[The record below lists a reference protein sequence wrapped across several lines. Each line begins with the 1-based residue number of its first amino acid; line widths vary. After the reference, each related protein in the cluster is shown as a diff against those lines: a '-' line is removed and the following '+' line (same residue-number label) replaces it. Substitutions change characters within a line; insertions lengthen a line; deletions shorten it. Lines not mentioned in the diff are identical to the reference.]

1 MASNETTL
9 RRRSTPPAALAGAE
23 PNWRHI
29 KTFVS
34 VAECGSISRAAR
46 QLARAQ
52 SAVTRAVIELET
64 EVGATLFVRRAAGM
78 ELTIFGQI
86 LLRRALRAARE
97 FAAAAREV
105 GKLGLAGLRQG
116 APIFVMQVGGRR
128 LAALVAMTELLHM
141 ADAATSLG
149 VSQPAV
155 SAAIREIEDRLGA
168 RLFDR
173 TPRGMSPT
181 PAALILAKH
190 AKLARTEI
198 VHAIEEMASLRGVTH
213 GHVRVGVMALSRAAV
228 VLPRAI
234 ARLQRDHPAIA
245 VSVTEGAFYT
255 QELALRSGDLDFVV
269 GALRAFPADSDL
281 DVEALFADSLSVV
294 VRPEHPLVGRSRLRL
309 RDLVGWRWILNRSGT
324 PGRERLE
331 EMFRAQSLPAPK
343 VSVQTGSL
351 AMTRALLLE
360 SDCLTALSAQQVEP
374 DIGAG
379 LLAMLPIELAAT
391 SRAIGIIRRKGSAF
405 SPAALHLAA
414 ELRKVVADIA
424 RAPAARLR

>member
-1 MASNETTL
+1 MLPDAKMIRGHTS
-9 RRRSTPPAALAGAE
+9 PAMSVGPE

-29 KTFVS
+29 KTFVL

-46 QLARAQ
+46 KLARAQ
-52 SAVTRAVIELET
+52 SAVTRSVIELEI
-64 EVGATLFVRRAAGM
+64 ELGVTLFERRAAGM

-86 LLRRALRAARE
+86 LLRRALRAAQE
-97 FAAAAREV
+97 FATAGREI
-105 GKLGLAGLRQG
+105 GKLGLAGVRQED
-116 APIFVMQVGGRR
+116 PIFVMQVGGRR
-128 LAALVAMTELLHM
+128 LSALVAMTELQHM
-141 ADAATSLG
+141 SEAAKSLG

-155 SAAIREIEDRLGA
+155 SAAIREIESRLGA

-173 TPRGMSPT
+173 TPRGMVPT
-181 PAALILAKH
+181 ATALILARH

-198 VHAIEEMASLRGVTH
+198 VHAAEEMASLRGVVH

-228 VLPRAI
+228 VLPRAT
-234 ARLQRDHPAIA
+234 ARLQRDNPGIT

-294 VRPEHPLVGRSRLRL
+294 VRPQHPLMARRKLRL
-309 RDLVGWRWILNRSGT
+309 KNLVGWNWILNRSGT
-324 PGRERLE
+324 PGRDRLE
-331 EMFRAQSLPAPK
+331 DIFRAQSLPAPI

-379 LLAMLPIELAAT
+379 LLAVLPIELIET
-391 SRAIGIIRRKGSAF
+391 TRTIGIIRRKGTVF
-405 SPAALHLAA
+405 SPAAIRLAA
-414 ELRKVVADIA
+414 ELRKVVAEIA
-424 RAPAARLR
+424 RAPTPHSR